1 MPFKNQNTTAYAAHT
16 KPAAGKTPTVHTR
29 PAARKTTTAK
39 TLLAIVLLTAVL
51 AYAGCSGSSTTE
63 VDPSATAS
71 TSTTDTDPQPPER
84 TPADQDISQPWV
96 SAGELKDISAELPFD
111 AATKRGQLDN
121 GLRYYIQ
128 ENANPP
134 GTAHLSLLIRAGSAN
149 ERDDQRG
156 YAHFLEHMMFNGT
169 KKYPKAELAD
179 FLGELGA
186 DIGPDVGAYTGYD
199 ETGYQLNLPFND
211 LAKLKQAIEVLHEWA
226 RNANIEQEFVDKERG
241 VIEAELRGA
250 QKEGITHLFAGNENT
265 LLNGTPYDNRDPG
278 GVLETIRSATAEG
291 LREFYE
297 TWYQPH
303 NMAVVAVGDF
313 DASEIETAI
322 VEQFSGVAKVADPQ
336 PSPVAQYHYQP
347 AGNQAVSANYSPQAI
362 DSEAHMSFAR
372 PNSYD
377 PSSADAVLDELV
389 SRTVLNIL
397 QKRVTADINAG
408 RNPARS
414 IEVTPNLPTTKIK
427 VDTLAVRAEPSQLG
441 EAVAGTIAELER
453 LKRFGVTADELGQIK
468 EELQAEQDQALEN
481 LESREHAD
489 VLFSLVQH
497 FISGKAH
504 LSGADRH
511 RIYSVVLAQ
520 ITPEM
525 IQTWVLR
532 QLQFSHPAIVL
543 VGPEEARDVLPT
555 EAFVTNLLT
564 QAADLELEPRQ
575 AADPAA
581 TATELMPRPEPAEI
595 AAERDLGEGV
605 TELTLANG
613 VKVLHKHSDL
623 APGKVSISAT
633 SPGGEF
639 KLSDDNLIGWG
650 FPIAILYKSG
660 VGELSATQY
669 QAFKADK
676 EYEIDPVIT
685 KTRDGFN
692 GVSAVQDLEHALA
705 HVHLTMTNPRVE
717 QQGVDSL
724 VKEVNE
730 FSSFESSSL
739 QEAYNT
745 INRLHYGDSQRFQAT
760 PPADVISNLTVD
772 NVRQVIRERF
782 SNAADFTFIFA
793 GDISLADLKDLA
805 QSYLGTLPSTGEQEE
820 VENLERPLPAG
831 VHQHTVTAG
840 PNDSGQVLLRFQ
852 AATDYSTLLTH
863 QTTVLRELI
872 ETRMFNLLRRELGA
886 TYAPQLFINNHYEP
900 AEVTE
905 VQTFIDTAPDQ
916 AIEVARQLAAELT
929 GLGETLTR
937 EEYDLAISK
946 LESKIALE
954 SNEALVENL
963 KRYVEFPGLEL
974 QELLNPEQ
982 FVEQLNYE
990 DLKAL
995 AGKVLPDNHY
1005 IQVLVASP

>member
-1 MPFKNQNTTAYAAHT
+1 MPLKKQTTTAYAAGLRPT
-16 KPAAGKTPTVHTR
+16 PSKATAKTAP
-29 PAARKTTTAK
+29 AK
-39 TLLAIVLLTAVL
+39 TLLAIALLTAVL
-51 AYAGCSGSSTTE
+51 AYAGCSGSSTSQVEPGST
-63 VDPSATAS
+63 TS
-71 TSTTDTDPQPPER
+71 TSPPTDETDPQPPKT
-84 TPADQDISQPWV
+84 TPADVDTTQEPWV

-111 AATKRGQLDN
+111 SATKRGQLDN

-156 YAHFLEHMMFNGT
+156 YAHFLEHMLFNGT
-169 KKYPKAELAD
+169 KKYPKAELVD
-179 FLGELGA
+179 FLGNLGA

-199 ETGYQLNLPFND
+199 ETGYQLNMPFND

-226 RNANIEQEFVDKERG
+226 QHANIEQEFVDKERG

-303 NMAVVAVGDF
+303 NMAIVAVGDF

-322 VEQFSGVAKVADPQ
+322 VEQFSGVPKVADPQ

-347 AGNQAVSANYSPQAI
+347 AGNSVSANYSPQAI

-377 PSSADAVLDELV
+377 PGSADAVLDELV

-453 LKRFGVTADELGQIK
+453 LKRFGVTAGELGQIK

-676 EYEIDPVIT
+676 EYEIDPIIT

-692 GVSAVQDLEHALA
+692 GVSSAQDLEHALA

-805 QSYLGTLPSTGEQEE
+805 QRYLGTLPSTGEQEE

-852 AATDYSTLLTH
+852 APTDYSTLLTH

-886 TYAPQLFINNHYEP
+886 TYAPQLFIDNHYEP

-946 LESKIALE
+946 LESKFTLE
-954 SNEALVENL
+954 SNEILVENL
-963 KRYVEFPGLEL
+963 KRYVEFPKLDL
-974 QELLNPEQ
+974 NELLNPEQ
-982 FVEQLNYE
+982 FVEQMNYK
-990 DLKAL
+990 DIKAL
-995 AGKVLPDNHY
+995 ASQVLPADHY
-1005 IQVLVASP
+1005 IQVLVAS